1 MDVGQKKSNVLKI
14 ISIILFVLSGMFFMG
29 TMTLLIVYRP
39 VSIDNTVEYTA
50 RIESINPIGI
60 FSIKTDEF
68 NVQVGIMY
76 EDSVLDMSEIN
87 NLSEGQTITFRVKKG
102 EIYRLQDE
110 RGLVF
115 MVALSDEEGDIITI
129 ESYNEVISKM
139 RLESSLSFASVG
151 TILLIIAIV
160 LFIVGREKNEKKE
173 Q

>member
-1 MDVGQKKSNVLKI
+1 MDMGQKKSNVLKI

-29 TMTLLIVYRP
+29 MVTLLIVYRP
-39 VSIDNTVEYTA
+39 ISIDNTVEYTA

-68 NVQVGIMY
+68 NAQVGIMY
-76 EDSVLDMSEIN
+76 EDSVLDMSKIN
-87 NLSEGQTITFRVKKG
+87 NLSEGQTITFRVNKG

-110 RGLVF
+110 EELGF
-115 MVALSDEEGDIITI
+115 MVALSIEEGDIITI

-160 LFIVGREKNEKKE
+160 LFVVGHEKNEKKE